1 MQRRVIRCDRGSGGT
16 FPTDARLMHRA
27 RERLVRLAKK
37 HGVALRQSYGR
48 KGKFALM
55 KQQRYAH
62 AKQFNRAKRAL
73 KTLKTYLGRVMRD
86 IARKIAGDEALRQIF
101 AHPLMLAGGV
111 HTQNKNLRPLRGQ
124 PPGADLRV
132 FQPACAGGRMH
143 WQRQGAQ
150 AL

>member
-1 MQRRVIRCDRGSGGT
+1 
-16 FPTDARLMHRA
+16 MHRA

-55 KQQRYAH
+55 MQQRYAH

-86 IARKIAGDEALRQIF
+86 IARKIAGDEALIPRASRNCARQ
-101 AHPLMLAGGV
+101 
-111 HTQNKNLRPLRGQ
+111 KSRSR
-124 PPGADLRV
+124 
-132 FQPACAGGRMH
+132 CAI
-143 WQRQGAQ
+143 
-150 AL
+150 